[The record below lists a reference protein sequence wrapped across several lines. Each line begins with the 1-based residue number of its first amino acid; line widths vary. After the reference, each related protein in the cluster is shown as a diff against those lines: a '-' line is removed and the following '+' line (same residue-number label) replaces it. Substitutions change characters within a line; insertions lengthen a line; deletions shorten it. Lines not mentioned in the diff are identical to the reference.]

1 MEDFETRDADPAA
14 EEQDRY
20 AQPDYAAPQTR
31 AIPEVGRKENVVAG
45 IVGAFLFALLG
56 GVLYFLIYQLGYIA
70 GLCGLVTVVLAIF
83 GYQLFSGKK
92 DSLKG
97 VVIAIVVSIVVIFL
111 AEYLGV
117 AYEVFKEWKEL
128 GLSFLDVVQM
138 MPDILQIPEVLPEF
152 LKDLA
157 IGYFLG
163 AIASFTSIRNA
174 VAANKRKKE
183 LEE

>member
-1 MEDFETRDADPAA
+1 ME
-14 EEQDRY
+14 
-20 AQPDYAAPQTR
+20 
-31 AIPEVGRKENVVAG
+31 RKENVVAG
-45 IVGAFLFALLG
+45 IVGALLFALLG

-92 DSLKG
+92 DSLK
-97 VVIAIVVSIVVIFL
+97 
-111 AEYLGV
+111 
-117 AYEVFKEWKEL
+117 KEL
-128 GLSFLDVVQM
+128 GLSFLDVIQM